1 MSAITLIRQMNYR
14 YPAAI
19 AAGALIA
26 GAICALLVPAV
37 LVLTA
42 PEPAHAEQQVSGAG
56 PDFWSPGG

>member
-1 MSAITLIRQMNYR
+1 MSPNALIRRMNYR

-26 GAICALLVPAV
+26 IALCALLVPAV
-37 LVLTA
+37 LVLTT
-42 PEPAHAEQQVSGAG
+42 PEPAHAEQQAPSTG